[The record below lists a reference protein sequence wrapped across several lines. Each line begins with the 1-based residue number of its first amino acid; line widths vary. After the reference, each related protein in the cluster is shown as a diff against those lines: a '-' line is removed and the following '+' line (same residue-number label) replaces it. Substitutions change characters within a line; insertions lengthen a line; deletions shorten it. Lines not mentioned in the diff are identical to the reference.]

1 MEIAK
6 CTTRGQ
12 MVQTSGTAGYHKP
25 GSHVSFQRIFATD
38 ALQNC
43 LTLPQLTRV
52 AVTRVAVSCLHYFRL
67 KVCKNIRTHPIVAGV
82 CGGVATLAMA

>member
-1 MEIAK
+1 MEIAVY
-6 CTTRGQ
+6 TTRGQ
-12 MVQTSGTAGYHKP
+12 MVQISGTAGYHKP

-43 LTLPQLTRV
+43 LTLPQLTR
-52 AVTRVAVSCLHYFRL
+52 AAVSCLHYFRL

>member
-1 MEIAK
+1 MEIAVY
-6 CTTRGQ
+6 TTRGQ
-12 MVQTSGTAGYHKP
+12 MVQISGTAGYHKP

-43 LTLPQLTRV
+43 LTLPLL
-52 AVTRVAVSCLHYFRL
+52 TRVAVSCLHYFRL